1 MPVLL
6 LAWSVLEKLG
16 FFKTGWLALQVDVG
30 KLNFLS
36 FVVCFVHII
45 CELYRFN
52 ETLQVF
58 VADVTESA
66 GINDANTFVRQV
78 GAELD

>member
-6 LAWSVLEKLG
+6 LAWSAVKEPG
-16 FFKTGWLALQVDVG
+16 FFTARWLAFQVDVG
-30 KLNFLS
+30 KLNFLG